1 MFLVHTV
8 WSSSFI
14 GPLRLL
20 WLDLWQG
27 DCRILIT
34 RQTEM
39 IVNWLGS
46 RLAFL
51 WINNF
56 LVSELKIFI
65 FKISWTGAVILDVSK
80 LPFLN
85 SWREEKPAPS
95 SQSTWYQAAPTPAGS
110 CGIHTGPT
118 GMLSSAVQQL
128 LLDTYCKGN
137 LLRSIIVWFCYS
149 LPLVHL
155 LLSTE
160 ISSKNVTEPRLCN
173 SL

>member
-1 MFLVHTV
+1 MFLIHAV
-8 WSSSFI
+8 WNSSFI
-14 GPLRLL
+14 GPLWLL
-20 WLDLWQG
+20 WLDLWQS
-27 DCRILIT
+27 DCRTLIS

-46 RLAFL
+46 SLDFL

-65 FKISWTGAVILDVSK
+65 FKFSWTGAIILGVSK

-95 SQSTWYQAAPTPAGS
+95 SQNTCYQAAPTAAGS
-110 CGIHTGPT
+110 YGIDTGV
-118 GMLSSAVQQL
+118 LSSAVQEL

-137 LLRSIIVWFCYS
+137 W
-149 LPLVHL
+149 
-155 LLSTE
+155 
-160 ISSKNVTEPRLCN
+160 SSDQSSSGSVIFFDWCICCSPQILYRDF
-173 SL
+173 